1 MHRFVTA
8 NGIRLHLVEEGAGPV
23 VLLLHGF
30 PDFWYSWR
38 NQIPALASAG
48 FRVVAADLRGY
59 NRSERP
65 EGVDSY
71 TVDVLAE
78 DVAALAASLGGEP
91 PVVVGHDWGG
101 VVGWHLA
108 MHHPDRLRRLIV
120 LNAPHPVAFRRELRR
135 PSTQLLRS
143 SYGLFFQLPRLPEAL
158 LSAGGF
164 ALLKRTLR
172 SGPARTDAE
181 LDAYLAALTAPGAL
195 TAALNY
201 YRAAA
206 RRPRR
211 GPRPI
216 RVPTL
221 LLWGDRDP
229 FLRAELTRGLEPWV
243 EDLTVTHLPDA
254 AHWMHV
260 THAAAV
266 NQRIL
271 EFARRG

>member
-1 MHRFVTA
+1 MEHRFVTA
-8 NGIRLHLVEEGAGPV
+8 NGIHLHLVEAGDGPV

-38 NQIPALASAG
+38 RQIPALAAAG

-59 NRSERP
+59 NQSERP
-65 EGVDSY
+65 EGVDRY

-78 DVAALAASLGGEP
+78 DVAALVAALGGEP

-101 VVGWHLA
+101 VVAWHLA
-108 MHHPDRLRRLIV
+108 MHHPDRLRRLII

-135 PSTQLLRS
+135 PSTQMIRS
-143 SYGLFFQLPRLPEAL
+143 SYGLLFQLPRLPEAL
-158 LSAGGF
+158 FSAWDF

-172 SGPARTDAE
+172 NGPARTDDE
-181 LDAYLAALTAPGAL
+181 LDEYLSALTAPGAL

-201 YRAAA
+201 YRAA

-211 GPRPI
+211 GPRTI

-221 LLWGDRDP
+221 LLWGDQDP
-229 FLRAELTRGLEPWV
+229 FLETDLTRGLETWV
-243 EDLTVTHLPDA
+243 EDLAVTHLPDA
-254 AHWMHV
+254 AHWLHV

-266 NQRIL
+266 NERIID
-271 EFARRG
+271 FARWS